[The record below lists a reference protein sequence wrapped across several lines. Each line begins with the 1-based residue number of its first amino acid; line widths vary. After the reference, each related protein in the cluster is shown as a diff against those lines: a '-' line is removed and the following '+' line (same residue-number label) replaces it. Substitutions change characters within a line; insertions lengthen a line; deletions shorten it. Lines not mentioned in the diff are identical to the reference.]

1 MDIPLNLSGN
11 FAELRNN
18 HFHAGIDIKTKT
30 KIIVDKYNNLLL
42 FSRKILNNIITRIK
56 QAFNDLKRLG
66 EGMMSGLLKFF
77 GLEVRNIKINGGG
90 DFPLI

>member
-1 MDIPLNLSGN
+1 MQYLNEFQLFDKLKKSVTN
-11 FAELRNN
+11 VSSQ
-18 HFHAGIDIKTKT
+18 
-30 KIIVDKYNNLLL
+30 IVNQAK
-42 FSRKILNNIITRIK
+42 KILNNIITRIK